1 MTDSTTELVFL
12 AGKLVRQLRR
22 SATIPAAYRV
32 LAMLDDI
39 GPVGISQ
46 LAAADGISQP
56 TMSTQVAALVQD
68 GYVAKAPHPSDAR
81 AQVLSL
87 TDAGR
92 AYLQTNRERIAAVV
106 QGRLSTHSEADIAT
120 AIAVLTSLTEKGNA

>member
-1 MTDSTTELVFL
+1 VTDSTTELVFL

>member
-1 MTDSTTELVFL
+1 MQDAAAELALL

-22 SATIPAAYRV
+22 GAAIPISYRV
-32 LAMLDDI
+32 LATLDDI
-39 GPVGISQ
+39 GPAGISQ

-56 TMSTQVAALVQD
+56 TMSAQVAALVED
-68 GYVAKAPHPSDAR
+68 GYITKAPHPTDAR

-92 AYLQTNRERIAAVV
+92 AYLRENRERITSIVR
-106 QGRLSTHSEADIAT
+106 GRLSGHSEAEIAT
-120 AIAVLTSLTEKGNA
+120 AIAVFKSLTEKGNS

>member
-1 MTDSTTELVFL
+1 MTDLSGEIVLL
-12 AGKLVRQLRR
+12 AGKLIRQLRR
-22 SATIPAAYRV
+22 DVNMPAAYRV
-32 LAMLDDI
+32 LATLDDL
-39 GPVGISQ
+39 GSAGISQ

-68 GYVAKAPHPSDAR
+68 GYVAKAPHPTDAR

-92 AYLQTNRERIAAVV
+92 TYLRENRERLAESVRS
-106 QGRLSTHSEADIAT
+106 RLSTHPESDIAT
-120 AIAVLTSLTEKGNA
+120 AIAVLKSLTEKGNA